1 MRLRRNILRSCFV
14 DASRCC
20 FLWLSRFLLI
30 VEVWPMHR
38 ADTQCMVEGR
48 EEAKEQE
55 KNVLLKFFLSCHKM

>member
-48 EEAKEQE
+48 EEVKGQ
-55 KNVLLKFFLSCHKM
+55 KDTFVYNFSYHKI